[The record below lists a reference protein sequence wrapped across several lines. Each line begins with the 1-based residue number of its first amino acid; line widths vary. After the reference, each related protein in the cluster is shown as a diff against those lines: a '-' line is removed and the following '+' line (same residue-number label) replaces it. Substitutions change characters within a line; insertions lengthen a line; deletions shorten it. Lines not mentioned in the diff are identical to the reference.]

1 MKMINQKKSS
11 YILERVEQTIEFNN
25 LFDNLKEK
33 QKERV
38 IGILEGLN
46 LGNELLKEKNK
57 IC

>member
-25 LFDNLKEK
+25 LFENLKEK

>member
-11 YILERVEQTIEFNN
+11 YILERVEQTIEFND
-25 LFDNLKEK
+25 LFENLKEK
-33 QKERV
+33 QKERI

>member
-1 MKMINQKKSS
+1 MINQKKSS
-11 YILERVEQTIEFNN
+11 YILERVEQTIEFND
-25 LFDNLKEK
+25 LFENLKEK
-33 QKERV
+33 QKERI